1 MLLLSKE
8 KKLKKFMILKSQ
20 FAKVVRGLLPE
31 HFRISADGLL
41 ALQTAAED
49 EAHRVLSCL
58 ATLAESSG
66 RQEPLARDFM
76 AMKKIL
82 QLAPSSETVKEA
94 RPEKEVKVRC
104 GPKKTKVKTEQTVLK
119 AEIKSETKVKRE
131 LVSGPGSHVTKLQ
144 PETFLLRQRRKG
156 RQQVKCEL

>member
-1 MLLLSKE
+1 MIP
-8 KKLKKFMILKSQ
+8 KLQ

-31 HFRISADGLL
+31 DFRISADGLL

-66 RQEPLARDFM
+66 RQEPLARDVVT
-76 AMKKIL
+76 MKKIL
-82 QLAPSSETVKEA
+82 QLAPSSETVIEA

-104 GPKKTKVKTEQTVLK
+104 GPKKTKVKTEQTVVK
-119 AEIKSETKVKRE
+119 VIKSETKVKRE

-144 PETFLLRQRRKG
+144 PETFLRSQRRKG
-156 RQQVKCEL
+156 TQQVKSEL